1 MPREGRSGVFPRRG
15 RDLTTASGN
24 ASSAQYG
31 DNPGLACLSVAGSGR
46 QAAVPTAPLLLL
58 FHHFIFAITGKASD
72 GLVTVDSAQW
82 GTFDP
87 QTWPADHL
95 EKVGYN
101 LDNPIVLPVSL
112 SHELGPIAANV
123 APLDYEGISES
134 RRSVIF
140 GPSKGVNSTN
150 KKIRSR

>member
-1 MPREGRSGVFPRRG
+1 MEESGRKQAEHEYRASSWDCRIRREGLRGVLPRYY
-15 RDLTTASGN
+15 RDLTTASGEVF
-24 ASSAQYG
+24 SAKYV

-46 QAAVPTAPLLLL
+46 QAVVPTASLLLL

-82 GTFDP
+82 GTLDP

-112 SHELGPIAANV
+112 SHEL
-123 APLDYEGISES
+123 
-134 RRSVIF
+134 
-140 GPSKGVNSTN
+140 
-150 KKIRSR
+150 